1 MRALVHIIRR
11 LITFVPTLIGITLIV
26 FALVAI
32 LPSNLRAM
40 LYIGDPRGP
49 PVFFSEIQDLIE
61 KMGLDQPI
69 YVQFVSWIRELLRGN
84 LGWSETANEPVLQV
98 ISARLPATLELVL
111 YSTPFVL
118 LGIYF
123 GVQASKN
130 QSKILKQLSRIVSII
145 GHAFPSFW
153 LGMLLLVVFSVIL
166 GWTSGRYDDWVKS
179 MIVIGPSW
187 RWYTGMLTIDAL
199 LNGQLWIFID
209 ALEHLVLPVTV
220 LTITNLAILLRA
232 LRNRPV
238 LTKINNPD
246 RKRFLGE
253 ILLMALRLLGLLA
266 TSTLSTIILTEA
278 VFKFP
283 GLGYFI
289 SQAALR
295 LDIAPVIS
303 LLLLSS
309 FTLAT
314 ANLIAD
320 ITSAFSTSPDDAFLL
335 KDNGT

>member
-1 MRALVHIIRR
+1 MRALMYIIRR
-11 LITFVPTLIGITLIV
+11 LIMFVPTLIGITLIV
-26 FALVAI
+26 FALVAM
-32 LPSNLRAM
+32 LPSNRRAM
-40 LYIGDPRGP
+40 LYIRDPRGP
-49 PVFFSEIQDLIE
+49 PVSFSEIQDIIE
-61 KMGLDQPI
+61 KMGLDQPT
-69 YVQFVSWIRELLRGN
+69 YVQFAFWIRELLRGN
-84 LGWSETANEPVLQV
+84 LGWSETAYEPVLQA
-98 ISARLPATLELVL
+98 ILARLPATLELVL

-130 QSKILKQLSRIVSII
+130 QRKMLKQLSRAVSII
-145 GHAFPSFW
+145 GRAFPSFW
-153 LGMLLLVVFSVIL
+153 LGMLLLVVL
-166 GWTSGRYDDWVKS
+166 GWTSGRYDDWVKP

-209 ALEHLVLPVTV
+209 ALKHLVLPVTV

-232 LRNRPV
+232 LRNRPI
-238 LTKINNPD
+238 LTKTINPD
-246 RKRFLGE
+246 RKRFSGE
-253 ILLMALRLLGLLA
+253 ILLMALMLLGLLT
-266 TSTLSTIILTEA
+266 TSILPTIILTEA

-283 GLGYFI
+283 GVGYFI

-295 LDIAPVIS
+295 LDITPVIS
-303 LLLLSS
+303 FLLLSS

-320 ITSAFSTSPDDAFLL
+320 ITSALSTSSEDTFLL
-335 KDNGT
+335 KHNRV